1 MCTEL
6 SWETE
11 SMVITYKWQPIHI
24 QPESI
29 IKKKESQRRVAKRGD
44 EREKGKERAGNCCDS
59 VSVREETTKLA

>member
-1 MCTEL
+1 
-6 SWETE
+6 
-11 SMVITYKWQPIHI
+11 MVITYKLQPIHI

-29 IKKKESQRRVAKRGD
+29 IKKESQRRVAKRGD